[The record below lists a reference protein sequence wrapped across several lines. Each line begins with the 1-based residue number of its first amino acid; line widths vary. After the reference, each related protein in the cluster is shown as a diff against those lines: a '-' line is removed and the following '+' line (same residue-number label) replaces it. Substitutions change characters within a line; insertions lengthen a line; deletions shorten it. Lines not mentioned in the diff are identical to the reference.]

1 MYSYIATVTVSSL
14 TQISAEDH
22 DVDMSPVIVVHGGA
36 GSIPP
41 DQFDA
46 KV

>member
-1 MYSYIATVTVSSL
+1 MLYSYIATVSSL
-14 TQISAEDH
+14 IQISAEDH